1 MAITAASML
10 AATKNYYTPTKV
22 ETMTQKDFPF
32 MAMVRKRTDLVS
44 SQPGG
49 RPFINVMIA
58 GNGASGS
65 SDFPTSQNN
74 SGFPPLGGFQIFSA
88 KDYSTPTIDAATIEA
103 TGDSKGAFF
112 GVLKESID
120 AGLRESA
127 QAQALNMVGDGT
139 GKRGTVGTVL
149 SSTQFQLTDV
159 AQNVNFQAATNGVG
173 GTTVQF
179 GYVSSGV
186 WALRNS
192 AQSVMLTGVD
202 PTTGIITISAGI
214 PTGVVAGDIIVR
226 AGDLPAGT
234 PYNNGMGTTS
244 GARFAGLAG
253 WCPLN
258 KPQVGMNDN
267 FGGMDRS
274 NNPWKF
280 AGGKFNGVGKSST
293 DAINQALAATQSQG
307 AHPNILLVNRFTWA
321 MIESDLEGRRS
332 FDATSEKIQ
341 GAGSIGFNSI
351 NIKTMGGDRINI
363 VSDNTMPSKIGY
375 LVQLDTY
382 TLWSMNGS
390 HVRIL
395 DYPGYGAANVP
406 SATLDAI
413 QSRLGTRGALL
424 ECAAPGFTDV
434 IQFA

>member
-1 MAITAASML
+1 MAISTASMYL
-10 AATKNYYTPTKV
+10 ATKNYYTPTKV

-49 RPFINVMIA
+49 RPFVNVMIA

-65 SDFPTSQNN
+65 SNFGTAQAN

-88 KDYSTPTIDAATIEA
+88 KDYSAPTIDAATIEA

-127 QAQALNMVGDGT
+127 QAQALNMIGDGT
-139 GKRGTVGTVL
+139 GIRGKVGTVL
-149 SSTQFQLTDV
+149 STTQLQLTDV
-159 AQNVNFQAATNGVG
+159 AQNVNFQAATSGLG
-173 GTTVQF
+173 GTQIHF

-186 WALRNS
+186 WQLRNS
-192 AQSVMLTGVD
+192 GAQVMLTGVD
-202 PTTGIITISAGI
+202 PTTGILTLQSAV
-214 PTGVVAGDIIVR
+214 TFSAGDIIVR

-244 GARFAGLAG
+244 GARFVGLAG
-253 WCPLN
+253 WCPLT
-258 KPQVGMNDN
+258 KPQVGQNDS

-280 AGGKFNGVGKSST
+280 AGGRFNGVGKSST

-351 NIKTMGGDRINI
+351 NVKTMGGDRINI

-375 LVQLDTY
+375 LVQLDTF

-424 ECAAPGFTDV
+424 ECSAPGFTDV